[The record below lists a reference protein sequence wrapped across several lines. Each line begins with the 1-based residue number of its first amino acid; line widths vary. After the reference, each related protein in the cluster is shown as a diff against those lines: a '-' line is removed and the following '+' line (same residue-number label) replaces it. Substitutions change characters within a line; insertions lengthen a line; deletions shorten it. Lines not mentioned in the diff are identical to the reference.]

1 METRSDVLD
10 LLENQRESL
19 RQFGVREL
27 GFFGS
32 FARNEQT
39 RDSDV
44 DVLVDF
50 LPGHGPEFESYPAM
64 LDELRT
70 IMGRPVDLVEKSH
83 IRGSIRRASRDS
95 IARSIE
101 ILFCI
106 IFDWAGLCILAS

>member
-27 GFFGS
+27 GVFGS

-44 DVLVDF
+44 DVLVDLENHTFHAYMDLLFF
-50 LPGHGPEFESYPAM
+50 LEDLF
-64 LDELRT
+64 
-70 IMGRPVDLVEKSH
+70 GRKVDLVMKETIKPI
-83 IRGSIRRASRDS
+83 IRNR
-95 IARSIE
+95 
-101 ILFCI
+101 
-106 IFDWAGLCILAS
+106 ILAETVNVSGL